1 MRAFAAALVLFLLAS
16 SAAVAAPPNEALSDP
31 AQEARAQSLFG
42 EFRCLVCQNQSIAE
56 SRADLAR
63 DLRMLVRERIVAGDS
78 DAAIRDYLTARYGDF
93 VLLKPPVKPS
103 TWLLWFGPLLLLL
116 AGAAA
121 TAANSRV
128 MRGVSRDRS
137 STMPSTSPIAPTQK
151 IFCSAAV
158 GGRAGR
164 PSTRP

>member
-16 SAAVAAPPNEALSDP
+16 SAAVAAPLNEALDDP
-31 AQEARAQSLFG
+31 AQEARAQSLFE

-78 DAAIRDYLTARYGDF
+78 DAAIRDYLTTRYGDF

-103 TWLLWFGPLLLLL
+103 TWLPWFGPLLLLL
-116 AGAAA
+116 AGAAGVA
-121 TAANSRV
+121 LSF
-128 MRGVSRDRS
+128 RGRRRKLGTGGHV
-137 STMPSTSPIAPTQK
+137 A
-151 IFCSAAV
+151 
-158 GGRAGR
+158 GRAAGGAAR
-164 PSTRP
+164 